1 MEKSKNDSKSLEMS
15 NSEEEDLEDLDL
27 FIEKRKIQN
36 EALKKIVGS
45 NLQLT
50 EKDQNKRKIAWPS
63 KISGRPHGKVN

>member
-15 NSEEEDLEDLDL
+15 NTQEENLEDLDL
-27 FIEKRKIQN
+27 LIEKRKIQN

-50 EKDQNKRKIAWPS
+50 EKDKNKRK
-63 KISGRPHGKVN
+63 GK